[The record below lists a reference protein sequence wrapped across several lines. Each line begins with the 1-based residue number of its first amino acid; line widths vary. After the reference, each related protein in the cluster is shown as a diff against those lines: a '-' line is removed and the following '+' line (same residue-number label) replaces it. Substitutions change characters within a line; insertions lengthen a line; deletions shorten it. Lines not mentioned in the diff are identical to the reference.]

1 MEESESFPSAQ
12 EDSSTE
18 GETIPQSGDAS
29 EESFEDARFPRECL
43 ARRTVRNNSSIPI
56 GTCSSV
62 SMASKSRDARDQAG
76 LSRAVGQ

>member
-18 GETIPQSGDAS
+18 GDHPAIGGCL
-29 EESFEDARFPRECL
+29 EESVKDARFPRECL
-43 ARRTVRNNSSIPI
+43 ARRTVRNNSSISI